1 MKKEIYHHGDLKRDL
16 IEKGLNIVNTHGSSA
31 LTMRKVAAE
40 CNVSATAA
48 YKHFKNKD
56 DLLEA
61 IRLTILQ
68 DFADYLS
75 MCLVRSEPAGS
86 MLEIGK
92 GYVRY
97 MTEHKEYYDFM
108 FCSELMLEVSYE
120 KGNFSYPDNSPFGVF
135 YKAAEEFL
143 KIRVPDTMIRRNKI
157 LLMWSEVHGL
167 AGLLCNG
174 VLKTNDDLDELV
186 TDMLLSAAC

>member
-1 MKKEIYHHGDLKRDL
+1 MKKETYHHGDLKRDL
-16 IEKGLNIVNTHGSSA
+16 IEKGLNIVNTQGASA
-31 LTMRKVAAE
+31 LTMRKVATE

-56 DLLEA
+56 ELLEA
-61 IRLTILQ
+61 IRLTILK

-75 MCLVRSEPAGS
+75 MCLACSDPARS

-120 KGNFSYPDNSPFGVF
+120 GDVKKLP
-135 YKAAEEFL
+135 
-143 KIRVPDTMIRRNKI
+143 
-157 LLMWSEVHGL
+157 
-167 AGLLCNG
+167 
-174 VLKTNDDLDELV
+174 
-186 TDMLLSAAC
+186 